1 MQTER
6 THEVSPEDLYRKG
19 GCHPVWSSALVAWS
33 PDFRHN
39 KKYYGEI
46 HIFPG
51 SRISGKLV
59 ETTEGTRYSMF
70 QQFQKEVA
78 EKRLKLVKLKKDA
91 GDKGKQASA
100 GLWYPIHGRQARQ
113 GLGRQ

>member
-1 MQTER
+1 
-6 THEVSPEDLYRKG
+6 
-19 GCHPVWSSALVAWS
+19 
-33 PDFRHN
+33 
-39 KKYYGEI
+39 
-46 HIFPG
+46 
-51 SRISGKLV
+51 
-59 ETTEGTRYSMF
+59 MF